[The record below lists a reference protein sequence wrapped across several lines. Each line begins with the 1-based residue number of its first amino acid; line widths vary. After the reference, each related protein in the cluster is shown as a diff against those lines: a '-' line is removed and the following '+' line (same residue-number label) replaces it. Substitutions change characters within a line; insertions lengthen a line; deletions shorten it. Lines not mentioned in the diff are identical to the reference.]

1 MLEEIVGVGCLNENA
16 LDSNNSIWK
25 YFPLFP
31 HPSFMTISVTEMPLS
46 LIKFNQLMIVEHALL
61 YSNNHN
67 LMSGQHSVFTF
78 RTSEAGRIRLQPTYI
93 LLFFGEDIIKE

>member
-1 MLEEIVGVGCLNENA
+1 
-16 LDSNNSIWK
+16 
-25 YFPLFP
+25 
-31 HPSFMTISVTEMPLS
+31 
-46 LIKFNQLMIVEHALL
+46 MIVEHALL